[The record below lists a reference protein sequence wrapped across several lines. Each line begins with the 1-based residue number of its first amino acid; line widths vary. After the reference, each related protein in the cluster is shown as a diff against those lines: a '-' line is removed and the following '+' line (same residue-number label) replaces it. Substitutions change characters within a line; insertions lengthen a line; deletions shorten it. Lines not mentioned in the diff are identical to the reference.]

1 MQIAKINKH
10 GNPIIPNSYRAA
22 LYRIAVYSWA
32 IYTRKKLLIHTL
44 ELVTSEKRSFVFC
57 ITAASGLLVAL
68 LSVSLNQ
75 QTYSQMMN
83 PNMMG
88 NRGWMMNPNNPNM
101 MTFSNGS
108 WMMNP
113 FLASQ
118 NVTGSIKLMPKV
130 LDAITSQIKVSINE
144 AISSAE
150 KKVGNNSRAVAGHL
164 DVANGY
170 LTYSIWI
177 ISPDSNIHKI
187 VVDAGNGKILLSKTL
202 SLQNMTHMMGPMM
215 APMMAP
221 MMGPMM
227 GPMMMNPNMM
237 GPMLGLR

>member
-1 MQIAKINKH
+1 M
-10 GNPIIPNSYRAA
+10 
-22 LYRIAVYSWA
+22 
-32 IYTRKKLLIHTL
+32 
-44 ELVTSEKRSFVFC
+44 
-57 ITAASGLLVAL
+57 AASGLLVAL

-108 WMMNP
+108 WIMNP

-144 AISSAE
+144 VYRVQRRKLE
-150 KKVGNNSRAVAGHL
+150 
-164 DVANGY
+164 
-170 LTYSIWI
+170 T
-177 ISPDSNIHKI
+177 IH
-187 VVDAGNGKILLSKTL
+187 V
-202 SLQNMTHMMGPMM
+202 Q
-215 APMMAP
+215 
-221 MMGPMM
+221 
-227 GPMMMNPNMM
+227 
-237 GPMLGLR
+237 